1 MLMCWYE
8 RHAFK
13 AQKTIVLFAHH
24 TSCPTGSMKKLDQIG
39 KVLEFFLDVPTFPG
53 FLLLLYLK
61 LSPLSQ
67 YLFLYLCLPL

>member
-13 AQKTIVLFAHH
+13 AQKNYFFLGQNDLFHLFAHH

-39 KVLEFFLDVPTFPG
+39 KVLEFFLDTDLPG
-53 FLLLLYLK
+53 FSSST
-61 LSPLSQ
+61 LS
-67 YLFLYLCLPL
+67 

>member
-24 TSCPTGSMKKLDQIG
+24 TSCPIMSMKKLDQIG
-39 KVLEFFLDVPTFPG
+39 KVLEFFLDTDLPG
-53 FLLLLYLK
+53 FSSST
-61 LSPLSQ
+61 LS
-67 YLFLYLCLPL
+67 